1 MEPAV
6 CTYLEAISFHL
17 TKQPLLVTIMSTLG
31 VLESVVPI
39 QHVAREGRARSLPVK
54 FHHFPCSLF
63 NHAAIFFSWVV
74 LPERSTLQNEPNP
87 SSFLFTSAGF
97 NAVWSRIRRGKA
109 RYISVSI
116 WSHIFTLLLQIPL
129 YLHIATWFPVG
140 GDPSPQT
147 PYLTLLTPCN
157 SRGFP
162 SWILAPGL
170 QERNWAKVVKTD
182 TVMLTAADTD
192 CTVPFPRNIP
202 YIILFNLGNEPVG

>member
-1 MEPAV
+1 MPAWDPPGGRDRRIASSRLAWATGDPASKQQNILAFRYNAAMEPAV

-54 FHHFPCSLF
+54 SHHFPCSLF

-97 NAVWSRIRRGKA
+97 NAVWSRIRRSKA

-116 WSHIFTLLLQIPL
+116 
-129 YLHIATWFPVG
+129 
-140 GDPSPQT
+140 
-147 PYLTLLTPCN
+147 
-157 SRGFP
+157 
-162 SWILAPGL
+162 
-170 QERNWAKVVKTD
+170 
-182 TVMLTAADTD
+182 
-192 CTVPFPRNIP
+192 
-202 YIILFNLGNEPVG
+202 